1 MPLPFRPRDACAN
14 RSVLLL
20 GLLNK
25 RRSSRLNTVLPMR
38 LNAAIVVLLTSL
50 VAATYGFGIYLFAQL
65 VPDMQASMG
74 FDFSYVG
81 SITAS
86 AQLGFLICALLA
98 VWLTPKI
105 GGGWMIVASGV
116 VCALA
121 LLLIPLTDDIL
132 IIGVLLTLLAGTA
145 ATVFV
150 PMVDVVARVTAYRYR
165 GLAMGLVSSGTS
177 YGVAINSLLVP
188 LYSAPGEWR
197 SVWWWVGLLTVAMAI
212 LVLLVF
218 KKGGLLSKVTPQP
231 SPPMGVKHAQP
242 TRCLPLLKPW
252 ILMIWSM
259 NFLIGFATFPFQTY
273 LSSYLRTELGFDILF
288 SAQVWAVIGF
298 VGMFAGLIVGWLSDR
313 TGLRAAMLL
322 VYGCVI
328 TSALI
333 FVVHPTG
340 YWPLVAAG
348 LFSTAFYPIFGLI
361 PAYVSKLASSSAMAV
376 SIFGVANVMQGSGGM
391 LGNYGAGLLAN
402 HNGSFAG
409 VYATISAVGVLLIVL
424 TLKLPKE
431 AAEGNAAGL
440 NANYPTAS

>member
-1 MPLPFRPRDACAN
+1 
-14 RSVLLL
+14 
-20 GLLNK
+20 
-25 RRSSRLNTVLPMR
+25 MR

-65 VPDMQASMG
+65 VPDMQASLG

-86 AQLGFLICALLA
+86 AQFGFLICALLA

-105 GGGWMIVASGV
+105 GGGWMIVASGAI
-116 VCALA
+116 CALA
-121 LLLIPLTDDIL
+121 LLLIPLSDNIL
-132 IIGVLLTLLAGTA
+132 VIGTLLTLLAGTA

-150 PMVDVVARVTAYRYR
+150 PMVDIVARVTAYRYR

-177 YGVAINSLLVP
+177 YGVAVNSLLVP
-188 LYSAPGEWR
+188 LYAAQGEWR
-197 SVWWWVGLLTVAMAI
+197 SVWWWVGLLTVAMAV
-212 LVLLVF
+212 LVLVVF
-218 KKGGLLSKVTPQP
+218 KKAGLLSKTPPPTVTTMAVDRAV
-231 SPPMGVKHAQP
+231 SN
-242 TRCLPLLKPW
+242 TRLALIKPW

-273 LSSYLRTELGFDILF
+273 LSSYLRTELGFDVQF

-298 VGMFAGLIVGWLSDR
+298 VGMFAGLVVGWLSDR

-322 VYGCVI
+322 VYSCVV
-328 TSALI
+328 TAALI
-333 FVVHPTG
+333 FVVHPYG

-391 LGNYGAGLLAN
+391 LGNYGAGLLAS
-402 HNGSFAG
+402 HSGSFAG
-409 VYATISAVGVLLIVL
+409 GYATISGVGVLLIVL

-431 AAEGNAAGL
+431 APEATSADL
-440 NANYPTAS
+440 TANYPTAN

>member
-1 MPLPFRPRDACAN
+1 
-14 RSVLLL
+14 
-20 GLLNK
+20 
-25 RRSSRLNTVLPMR
+25 MR

-65 VPDMQASMG
+65 VPDMQASLG
-74 FDFSYVG
+74 FEFSYVG

-105 GGGWMIVASGV
+105 GGGWMIVASGA
-116 VCALA
+116 VCALD

-218 KKGGLLSKVTPQP
+218 KKGGLLSKVTPQSVP
-231 SPPMGVKHAQP
+231 HKGVKLAQP
-242 TRCLPLLKPW
+242 TRRFTLLKPW

-298 VGMFAGLIVGWLSDR
+298 VGMFAGLVVGWLSDR

-340 YWPLVAAG
+340 YWPLVAGG

-431 AAEGNAAGL
+431 AAEDNAAGL

>member
-1 MPLPFRPRDACAN
+1 
-14 RSVLLL
+14 
-20 GLLNK
+20 
-25 RRSSRLNTVLPMR
+25 MR

-65 VPDMQASMG
+65 VPDMQASLG

-86 AQLGFLICALLA
+86 AQLGFLLCALLA

-105 GGGWMIVASGV
+105 GGGWMIVASGA

-121 LLLIPLTDDIL
+121 LLLIPLSNNIL
-132 IIGVLLTLLAGTA
+132 VIGALLTLLAGTA

-150 PMVDVVARVTAYRYR
+150 PMVDVISRVTAYRYR

-188 LYSAPGEWR
+188 LYAAPGEWR
-197 SVWWWVGLLTVAMAI
+197 SVWWWVGLLTVAMAL
-212 LVLLVF
+212 LVLVVF
-218 KKGGLLSKVTPQP
+218 KKGGLLSTTPQP
-231 SPPMGVKHAQP
+231 VVAPTALELTVPSKRSALIQP
-242 TRCLPLLKPW
+242 WVLL
-252 ILMIWSM
+252 IWSM

-273 LSSYLRTELGFDILF
+273 LSSYLRTELGFDVQY

-298 VGMFAGLIVGWLSDR
+298 VGMFAGLAVGWLSDR

-322 VYGCVI
+322 VYGCVV
-328 TSALI
+328 TAALI
-333 FVVHPTG
+333 FVVSPSGH
-340 YWPLVAAG
+340 WPLVAAA

-402 HNGSFAG
+402 YSGSFAG
-409 VYATISAVGVLLIVL
+409 VYATIAAVGAVLIIL
-424 TLKLPKE
+424 TLKLPTE
-431 AAEGNAAGL
+431 AAAAVSAGL
-440 NANYPTAS
+440 GVNHPTAS